1 MNTNRTI
8 KVLSLVLFA
17 FTSVGL
23 TGCYTDTVDS
33 FSTLT
38 YQLPVNRQFREN
50 NIRFSDTTSEE
61 EAGTTRVDLLE
72 YGVYRNNQE
81 NMRIVELFQLGYWF
95 DTLVGN
101 PSFDDAE
108 FEFIEVYL
116 RLIGGKEKYL
126 LGRYENVVVREYYK
140 RPHII
145 SISADNI
152 PQSIR
157 DAIKRNS
164 QFDMI
169 QRISKPTSKRDSP
182 TFLTIIDTISSS
194 VDLVVRLE
202 GNLW

>member
-17 FTSVGL
+17 FASVGL

-38 YQLPVNRQFREN
+38 FQLPVNKQFGMK

-61 EAGTTRVDLLE
+61 AGSMTRVDLRE
-72 YGVYRNNQE
+72 YEIYRDNQE
-81 NMRIVELFQLGYWF
+81 NIRIVDLFQLGYWF
-95 DTLVGN
+95 DTLAGN
-101 PSFDDAE
+101 PSLGDAE
-108 FEFIEVYL
+108 FEFIELYL

-126 LGRYENVVVREYYK
+126 LGRYENVVAREYYK
-140 RPHII
+140 RLHII
-145 SISADNI
+145 STSDNI
-152 PQSIR
+152 PQGILDSIN
-157 DAIKRNS
+157 RNP

-169 QRISKPTSKRDSP
+169 LRLSRPTSRRDSL
-182 TFLTIIDTISSS
+182 TFPIIIDTISSN